1 MLNRFRFLKILWRKL
16 DPILIGEICVVMAF
30 SIMCFPVTKA
40 QTLGAT
46 GMGDVADEQRA
57 SQQIQVPNESI
68 SKNEKEVT
76 PFGVNLFNGKFSGDQ
91 ENGLNP
97 NYIVS
102 EGDQIHLRIWGAYEF
117 DDVVTVDAQGNIF
130 IPKVGPV
137 TVAGVHNKDLN
148 RRVYQAVR
156 SVFTDNVQVYTSL
169 IGTQPV
175 AVFVTGYVRKPGR
188 FSGIPS
194 NSILYFLDR
203 AGGVDPQRG
212 SYRRISV
219 VRANQV
225 IANADL
231 YDFLIEGKIPK
242 PQFQDGDTIVVAPQG
257 ASVAVTGEVQNAHR
271 YELTDLETSG
281 QALLAMARPSA
292 EVTHVGVSGTRQAGP
307 FTVYVLL
314 SEFLSM
320 GLRDGDRV
328 NFQADHREETIV
340 VEVEGSYLGP
350 SRYAVPRNTTL
361 HEVLDYIPVDPNL
374 ANILAISLRRESIA
388 QSQKQALED
397 SLRRLEVRY
406 LTASSQT
413 DEEVRIRAQEVEMI
427 SDFVKRARQVKPNGR
442 LVISNQNGIA
452 DVALESGDI
461 ITIPRKSQAVFVSG
475 EVFVTQAVLF
485 VEGDSAVDYI
495 DRVGG
500 FTDRANPDGIVV
512 LRPNGEVVTDPGG
525 EIKPGDE
532 IIVLPKVP
540 SKNLQ
545 LVATVV
551 DIMYKIAVSAAVVL
565 RL

>member
-1 MLNRFRFLKILWRKL
+1 MNSLRFMEAMLRIAGILFIVKTCAL
-16 DPILIGEICVVMAF
+16 FVFFMLYSSLA
-30 SIMCFPVTKA
+30 KA

-46 GMGDVADEQRA
+46 GMGDVAGEQRA
-57 SQQIQVPNESI
+57 SQLIHMPNETI

-117 DDVVTVDAQGNIF
+117 DDIVTVDAQGNIF

-137 TVAGVHNKDLN
+137 TVAGIHNKDLN

-175 AVFVTGYVRKPGR
+175 AVFVTGYVQKPGR

-219 VRANQV
+219 VRENQV

-257 ASVAVTGEVQNAHR
+257 ASVEVTGEVQNAHR
-271 YELTDLETSG
+271 YELVDPETSG

-292 EVTHVGVSGTRQAGP
+292 EVTHVGISGTRQAGP
-307 FTVYVLL
+307 FAVYVPL

-320 GLRDGDRV
+320 TLRNGDRV

-361 HEVLDYIPVDPNL
+361 HEVLDHIPVDPNL

-413 DEEVRIRAQEVEMI
+413 DEEARIRAQEVEMI

-442 LVISNQNGIA
+442 LVVSNKYGIA
-452 DVALESGDI
+452 DVALESGDV
-461 ITIPRKSQAVFVSG
+461 ITIPRKSQAVFISG

-485 VEGDSAVDYI
+485 AEGDGAVDYI
-495 DRVGG
+495 ERVGG
-500 FTDRANPDGIVV
+500 FTDRANPDGIVI

>member
-1 MLNRFRFLKILWRKL
+1 MEAILRKAGILFIVKTCALFVFFMLYS
-16 DPILIGEICVVMAF
+16 
-30 SIMCFPVTKA
+30 SIAKA

-46 GMGDVADEQRA
+46 GMGDISGEQQA
-57 SQQIQVPNESI
+57 SQLIQTPHEEA
-68 SKNEKEVT
+68 SKDEKEMT

-97 NYIVS
+97 NYSVS

-137 TVAGVHNKDLN
+137 RVAGIHNKDLN
-148 RRVYQAVR
+148 RHVYQAVR
-156 SVFTDNVQVYTSL
+156 SVFTNNVQVYTNL
-169 IGTQPV
+169 NGTQPV
-175 AVFVTGYVRKPGR
+175 AVFVTGFVQRPGR

-212 SYRRISV
+212 SYRRISII
-219 VRANQV
+219 RENQI
-225 IANADL
+225 IANVDL

-257 ASVAVTGEVQNAHR
+257 PSIEVMGEVQNAHR

-281 QALLAMARPSA
+281 QALMVMARPSA
-292 EVTHVGVSGTRQAGP
+292 QVTHVGVSGTRQAGP
-307 FTVYVLL
+307 FTVYVPL

-320 GLRDGDRV
+320 NLRDGDRV
-328 NFQADHREETIV
+328 IFQADHREETIV
-340 VEVEGSYLGP
+340 VEVEGSHLGP

-374 ANILAISLRRESIA
+374 ANILAISLRRKSIA
-388 QSQKQALED
+388 QSQKQALDD

-413 DEEVRIRAQEVEMI
+413 DEEARIRAQEVAMI

-442 LVISNQNGIA
+442 LVISNQNSIA
-452 DVALESGDI
+452 DVALESGDV

-485 VEGDSAVDYI
+485 VEGDGAVDYI

-500 FTDRANPDGIVV
+500 FTDRANPDGIII
-512 LRPNGEVVTDPGG
+512 LRTNGEVVTNSAA
-525 EIKPGDE
+525 EINPGDE